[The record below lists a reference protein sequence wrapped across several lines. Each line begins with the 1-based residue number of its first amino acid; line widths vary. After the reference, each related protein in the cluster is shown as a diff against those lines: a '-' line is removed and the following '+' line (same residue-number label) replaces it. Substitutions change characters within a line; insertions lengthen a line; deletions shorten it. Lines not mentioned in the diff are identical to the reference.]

1 MFDYIFD
8 SNDLITLQQILK
20 ERNET
25 ITTAESCTGG
35 MIAHMITSVS
45 GASDIFHGGLISYS
59 NEVKE
64 KELNVSKDTMIKFG
78 VVSEEVVSEMLDGAI
93 SKFEADYA
101 IAVSGVAGPTGG
113 TKDKPVGMVVIGISS
128 KKTGEKEVEV
138 CRFDGDR
145 KSIQT
150 QATKESL
157 KKIFKFLQKT
167 LDK

>member
-8 SNDLITLQQILK
+8 NNDLITLQQILK
-20 ERNET
+20 DRNET

-45 GASDIFHGGLISYS
+45 GASEIYYGGIVTYS
-59 NEVKE
+59 NEIKE
-64 KELNVSKDTMIKFG
+64 KELKVSKDTLVQFG
-78 VVSEEVVSEMLDGAI
+78 AVSEEVVSQMLDGVI
-93 SKFEADYA
+93 DKFDADYA

-113 TKDKPVGMVVIGISS
+113 TKDKPVGMVVIGVESRKLGLKDI
-128 KKTGEKEVEV
+128 EVF
-138 CRFDGDR
+138 RFDGDR

-150 QATKESL
+150 QATKEGL

-167 LDK
+167 LDN

>member
-8 SNDLITLQQILK
+8 NNDLITLQQILK
-20 ERNET
+20 DRNET

-35 MIAHMITSVS
+35 LIASMITSIS
-45 GASDIFHGGLISYS
+45 GSSEIYNGGLITYS

-64 KELNVSKDTMIKFG
+64 KELNVSKDTMIEFG
-78 VVSEEVVSEMLDGAI
+78 VVSKEVVAQMLAGAVE
-93 SKFEADYA
+93 KFDADYA

-113 TKDKPVGMVVIGISS
+113 TKNKPVGTVVIGVES
-128 KKTGEKEVEV
+128 KKLGLKDIEIFL
-138 CRFDGDR
+138 FDGDR

-150 QATKESL
+150 QAAKEGL

-167 LDK
+167 LDN